1 MQAKTKQGLQTLR
14 RAHSFLMAR
23 EFTAALG
30 ELKPHVE
37 ALAVL
42 VARLEQHA
50 MEQDN
55 RERSARAGTDA
66 KRALARAL
74 RQEYLR
80 PIAQVANRLFVNDA
94 TIRAAF
100 RVVGVRDDEGLL
112 QAASGIIERATEYQ
126 SRFVAAGLAS
136 DFVERV
142 RKATD
147 SLRGAMLTRALDL
160 GRRSA
165 ASAGMLE
172 ELSRG
177 RELVRLLDTMLAP
190 RLASQKDQLAEWRT
204 ITRFLRKGVKEETT
218 TGTPGTTG
226 TTPPTSTTSGV
237 TTPATTE
244 VRAA

>member
-80 PIAQVANRLFVNDA
+80 PLGWKWLFIVLA
-94 TIRAAF
+94 HAAKLSF
-100 RVVGVRDDEGLL
+100 SS
-112 QAASGIIERATEYQ
+112 ASNG
-126 SRFVAAGLAS
+126 AS
-136 DFVERV
+136 
-142 RKATD
+142 
-147 SLRGAMLTRALDL
+147 
-160 GRRSA
+160 
-165 ASAGMLE
+165 
-172 ELSRG
+172 LS
-177 RELVRLLDTMLAP
+177 P
-190 RLASQKDQLAEWRT
+190 KS
-204 ITRFLRKGVKEETT
+204 
-218 TGTPGTTG
+218 
-226 TTPPTSTTSGV
+226 
-237 TTPATTE
+237 
-244 VRAA
+244 